1 MFAEQATDQPVQVSV
16 DDVAAL
22 PAAERPVDL
31 PASVGVLEQ
40 RTGGAGRARCPAN
53 LLSVSPSTE
62 GVTML
67 PLVLIPTTVVP
78 LAVAL
83 HLLSLRQLRAPRRA
97 TAPTSQPAF
106 AGR

>member
-1 MFAEQATDQPVQVSV
+1 
-16 DDVAAL
+16 
-22 PAAERPVDL
+22 
-31 PASVGVLEQ
+31 
-40 RTGGAGRARCPAN
+40 
-53 LLSVSPSTE
+53 LSVSPSTE